1 MTLPNPAE
9 HKRTEELYRSVVEL
23 APDSIITV
31 DMEGVITSSNTAA
44 TRMLGYSKDELIGKH
59 FSKIG
64 VVRAGEVPKYLELFK
79 SALRGEVAEPLELTF
94 RRKDGTPIL
103 VEVHVGVLKEG
114 GKTIGL
120 QAISRDI
127 TERKLAEEDAQKR
140 LRGLTALHEVSEV
153 INSTLDLKEVFQ
165 RVVDELSNTFGYRLV
180 DIYLL
185 KGETLRLQASVGYDA
200 QTTIELISLE
210 RGVVGRVART
220 GQPAFDRDVSQDPD
234 YIPSY
239 PDIASE
245 ICVPIMSGEEL
256 LGTLNVEADE
266 KRPLTDDDLQL
277 LSTLSSHIGVAIEN
291 ARLYEDE
298 RRKAT
303 QLAVINEV
311 SRKAIS
317 ILDLD
322 EMLEEVARS
331 IRRGFDYYNVALF
344 LVDKERQEVVI
355 EAVVGGF
362 EHIVPGEYRQPLD
375 QGIIGWVIR
384 TGRPWLA
391 NDVSQDPYYIK
402 GFLEEVLTKSELC
415 VPIQLGGEVI
425 GALDIQSIY
434 LDAFDETDVMAMETL
449 SGQIAIAIQN
459 ARLYQELRRELTER
473 QRAEEA
479 IRRRTKELAALYDV
493 SLDVAAQLDLD
504 TLLKTILLRAMELL
518 RAKAGGLYLYHL
530 ERQELELIVAQGLSK
545 DYTGTRLALGEG
557 ACGKVALSKEPLV
570 VTDYINWEGRSRQ
583 FNDDPTFNVL
593 AVPIK
598 RGDTLLGALYVD
610 DPDVGRRFEEG
621 DIRLATLF
629 ANQAA
634 IAIQNARLYEEERKR
649 SGELSALLDTAQTL
663 ASSLDLAQLLETI
676 ASQAKELTQADG
688 SRIYL
693 LEPNEKTLRALVVL
707 ERYAEEIMATPVL
720 VGQGITGHVASTGI
734 AEIVNHAER
743 DPRAI
748 QIPGTPLE
756 AQCLMCAPLT
766 VKGKAIG
773 AMTLSREG
781 EKEFEDSDL
790 RLLTSLASQA
800 ATAIENARLYEE
812 TKRLA
817 ATDPLTGVWNRRHIE
832 ERLRTEAARA
842 RRFYHPLSVLVMDL
856 DNLKLFNDT
865 YGHVAGDKV
874 IRTVAQAVLTSCRE
888 IDIVGRYGG
897 DEFAVILPEADA
909 RGAAMV
915 AERILA
921 ALEKEPF
928 QTPGGIKVP
937 INMSVGA
944 ASYSSDSDDADRL
957 FSLADA
963 AMYRV
968 KVVGGGQFASLMVG
982 PEEVPE
988 ELTAPFDALQG
999 LLIAVDTKDRYTF
1012 KHSQEVTE
1020 RALAL
1025 ARAVGLSEEEMR
1037 ALEVAGKLHDVGKI
1051 GIPAK
1056 VLRKPGALTSEEW
1069 KTIQEHPRL
1078 GYMVLQ
1084 QLPQMETMLEAVLH
1098 HHERWDGN
1106 GYPDGLK
1113 GKQIPKLARILAIA
1127 DAYSAMLTDRPYRKA
1142 LSRQEALREIQDCAG
1157 TQFDPELAE
1166 IFVDLISGKQ
1176 EQEG

>member
-1 MTLPNPAE
+1 MTLPNLAG
-9 HKRTEELYRSVVEL
+9 HKGTEEALRESEERLRAQYKGIPV
-23 APDSIITV
+23 PTY
-31 DMEGVITSSNTAA
+31 TWQ
-44 TRMLGYSKDELIGKH
+44 
-59 FSKIG
+59 KIG
-64 VVRAGEVPKYLELFK
+64 EDFTLVDYNDAAEAITQGNVVHFVGKKANEMYRDRPDIIEDLSRCSTEKAIIKREMEYRFTTTGECKHLAVSYVFVP
-79 SALRGEVAEPLELTF
+79 P
-94 RRKDGTPIL
+94 DL
-103 VEVHVGVLKEG
+103 VMVHTE
-114 GKTIGL
+114 
-120 QAISRDI
+120 DI
-127 TERKLAEEDAQKR
+127 AERKRAEEDAQKR

-165 RVVDELSNTFGYRLV
+165 RVVEELSRTFDYRLA

-185 KGETLRLQASVGYDA
+185 EGEGLRLQANVGYDA
-200 QTTIELISLE
+200 QTILEAIPLE

-220 GQPAFDRDVSQDPD
+220 GQPAFVRDVSQDPD

-239 PDIASE
+239 PDIARE

-298 RRKAT
+298 RRRAT
-303 QLAVINEV
+303 QLAVINQV
-311 SRKAIS
+311 GRKAIS

-322 EMLEEVARS
+322 EMLKEVARS
-331 IRRGFDYYNVALF
+331 IRSGFDYYNVALF
-344 LVDKERQEVVI
+344 LVDKERREAVI

-425 GALDIQSIY
+425 GALDIQSIH

-459 ARLYQELRRELTER
+459 IRLYEAMKRRVTELSILQEAAMAAARLSDFREVLRVIVKELRGTLGFSNV
-473 QRAEEA
+473 QAW
-479 IRRRTKELAALYDV
+479 L
-493 SLDVAAQLDLD
+493 LDEKAQQLVAAACVGYPVPA
-504 TLLKTILLRAMELL
+504 TI
-518 RAKAGGLYLYHL
+518 KP
-530 ERQELELIVAQGLSK
+530 K
-545 DYTGTRLALGEG
+545 LGEG
-557 ACGKVALSKEPLV
+557 ITGWVAIHRQPQNVPDVSKDPRYICGDEQV
-570 VTDYINWEGRSRQ
+570 RSE
-583 FNDDPTFNVL
+583 L
-593 AVPIK
+593 AVPLEV
-598 RGDTLLGALYVD
+598 GDRLIGVLNIEHYELNAFSEHDMRLLSALAGQISV
-610 DPDVGRRFEEG
+610 
-621 DIRLATLF
+621 
-629 ANQAA
+629 A
-634 IAIQNARLYEEERKR
+634 IESARLRDEERKR

-676 ASQAKELTQADG
+676 ASQAKGLTQADG

-693 LEPNEKTLRALVVL
+693 LEPDEETLKALVVL

-748 QIPGTPLE
+748 QIPGTPQE

-773 AMTLSREG
+773 VMTLSREG

-842 RRFYHPLSVLVMDL
+842 RRFHHPLSVLVMDI

-865 YGHVAGDKV
+865 YGHAAGDKV

-909 RGAAMV
+909 RGAALV
-915 AERILA
+915 AERILS

-928 QTPGGIKVP
+928 QTPEGIKVP
-937 INMSVGA
+937 INMSIGA
-944 ASYSSDSDDADRL
+944 ASYPSDSDEADRL

-968 KVVGGGQFASLMVG
+968 KVAGGGQFASLMVG
-982 PEEVPE
+982 PEEVPQ
-988 ELTAPFDALQG
+988 ELVAPFDALQG

-1012 KHSQEVTE
+1012 KHSQKVTE

-1051 GIPAK
+1051 GIPAN
-1056 VLRKPGALTSEEW
+1056 VLRKPGALTPEEW

-1127 DAYSAMLTDRPYRKA
+1127 DAYSAMLADRPYRKA

-1166 IFVDLISGKQ
+1166 LFADLPLSD
-1176 EQEG
+1176 